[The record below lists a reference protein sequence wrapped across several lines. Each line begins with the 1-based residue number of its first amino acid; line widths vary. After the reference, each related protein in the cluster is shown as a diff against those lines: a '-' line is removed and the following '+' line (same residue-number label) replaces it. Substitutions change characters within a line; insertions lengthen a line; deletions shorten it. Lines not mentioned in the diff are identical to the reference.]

1 MESSSRLNA
10 ACRKA
15 KSPNSHTDGR
25 YDHTAGAIAPRAS
38 SGVVKRVVV
47 ERKEVDVRD
56 REQWFAGQVAIVVGA
71 TGGIGAAICEEFAER
86 GAGLRMIGRDSERL
100 ASIAA
105 DVQGA
110 AASVETAVVDL
121 RDRPGLT
128 EAIDGWADASVL
140 VNAAGMN
147 SPGPFTD
154 IPEADYDSM
163 MDANVSGVFWAS
175 RAFVRARRAT
185 ASSGC
190 IINITSQMGHVGA
203 HHRVAYC
210 ASKHAVEGMTKAM
223 AVELAAEGWRVNAVA
238 PTFVETELTAQY
250 LAAPEQREYVMSS
263 IPQGRMAT
271 TRDVANAVAFLASD
285 LANSTTGTSLLVDGG
300 WTAK

>member
-1 MESSSRLNA
+1 M
-10 ACRKA
+10 
-15 KSPNSHTDGR
+15 
-25 YDHTAGAIAPRAS
+25 
-38 SGVVKRVVV
+38 
-47 ERKEVDVRD
+47 DVRD

-71 TGGIGAAICEEFAER
+71 TGGIGAAICEELAKR

-105 DVQGA
+105 DVQDA

-154 IPEADYDSM
+154 ITEADYDALM
-163 MDANVSGVFWAS
+163 EANVSGVFWAS

-185 ASSGC
+185 VLSGC
-190 IINITSQMGHVGA
+190 IINITSRMGHVGA

>member
-10 ACRKA
+10 ALRKA
-15 KSPNSHTDGR
+15 KSPNSNTDGR
-25 YDHTAGAIAPRAS
+25 YDHTAGAIAPRTS
-38 SGVVKRVVV
+38 SGVVKQTVV

-128 EAIDGWADASVL
+128 EVIDGWADASVL
-140 VNAAGMN
+140 VSGHELT
-147 SPGPFTD
+147 GPFTD

-163 MDANVSGVFWAS
+163 MEAMFPAFSERRVLLAGPSHDGVVGVHHQHHIPDGPRGCTPS
-175 RAFVRARRAT
+175 RRLLREQTRR
-185 ASSGC
+185 
-190 IINITSQMGHVGA
+190 
-203 HHRVAYC
+203 
-210 ASKHAVEGMTKAM
+210 
-223 AVELAAEGWRVNAVA
+223 
-238 PTFVETELTAQY
+238 
-250 LAAPEQREYVMSS
+250 
-263 IPQGRMAT
+263 
-271 TRDVANAVAFLASD
+271 
-285 LANSTTGTSLLVDGG
+285 
-300 WTAK
+300 